1 MQLNNTQAYQPT
13 TSFGLGQE
21 EDEDEVLNY
30 ADTAVSVPSAYGD
43 QHPNMAADDNVQRI
57 AALDENGLQ
66 APVRGEDG
74 TTPEDTRTE
83 AQIAAG
89 EQEKLR
95 EQYLS
100 RYNQAKADASSSTI
114 VGKDGYQ
121 YAPVMSDSDK
131 WQDTLLKGAA
141 ALFMVGMPAAG
152 IAAAAMTWMGNNDR
166 QHRQGQIRHL
176 EEKGYKGKDIQAWID
191 SGDHR
196 FLAEEKEKYLNVGG
210 GLVFDTNKGEYVE
223 RPEGMGEQKDTAPV
237 TFADGRK
244 GLIRIDPKTQKPII
258 DPQTNKPEIV
268 RYTDEQATPT
278 GTGTGSRG
286 SVARRWDF
294 MPDTLNNQGGVWY
307 IDKQDQDG
315 NIVTV
320 PAPASVVKGAQ
331 QNGAPGSKPGV
342 VTVGGKKMIIQRKGN
357 GTPVVDAKAGT
368 ILVSDPDSGE
378 TQWVPATTVKT
389 EVAGMQANSGL
400 EIVKRFR
407 DQDVLKLSGSGW
419 KDLGREIGDTL
430 GFSTQKDFT
439 NKLEEMN
446 GALKANV
453 EAILF
458 VELNG
463 NKPTDAQINAAVGQ
477 LGWLDKDNTQ
487 ERNEEIL
494 KKYEAYFNRSIN
506 MAKKMRT
513 DKHPHFEEVGY
524 GDPTDMNLPDPSDPT
539 NSGVGTRQ
547 GQQPGAERQQTTTPA
562 KSPARQQAE
571 EQANYDDIKTFGG
584 KRYGLKKGAD
594 RYVQSNWVE
603 L

>member
-13 TSFGLGQE
+13 TQFGLGMEE
-21 EDEDEVLNY
+21 ED
-30 ADTAVSVPSAYGD
+30 DTLDYSQSDLSVPSAYGD
-43 QHPNMAADDNVQRI
+43 QHPNMNADDNTQRI

-74 TTPEDTRTE
+74 VVPEDTRTE
-83 AQIAAG
+83 AQKLAG

-95 EQYLS
+95 EQYLA
-100 RYNQAKADASSSTI
+100 RYEQAKADASSSTI

-121 YAPVMSDSDK
+121 YAPQMSDTDK
-131 WQDTLLKGAA
+131 WKDTLLKGAA
-141 ALFMVGMPAAG
+141 ALFMTAMPAAG
-152 IAAAAMTWMGNNDR
+152 IAAAAMTWMGNSDR
-166 QHRQGQIRHL
+166 QHRQQQIRHL
-176 EEKGYKGKDIQAWID
+176 EEKGYKGKDIQAWVD

-223 RPEGMGEQKDTAPV
+223 RPEGMGEQKDTAPL
-237 TFADGRK
+237 TRKDGSK
-244 GLIRIDPKTQKPII
+244 VLIRIDPKTQKPII
-258 DPQTNKPEIV
+258 DPATGQPEIV
-268 RYTDEQATPT
+268 REVDATVNQT
-278 GTGTGSRG
+278 GTGGKG

-294 MPDTLNNQGGVWY
+294 LPDTLTNQGGVWY

-331 QNGAPGSKPGV
+331 QNGAPGAKPGV
-342 VTVGGKKMIIQRKGN
+342 VTVRGKKMVIQRKGN
-357 GTPVVDAKAGT
+357 GTPVVDTKAGT
-368 ILVSDPDSGE
+368 ILVSDPDTGE
-378 TQWVPATTVKT
+378 TEWVAATTVKT

-400 EIVKRFR
+400 EVVKRFR
-407 DQDVLKLSGSGW
+407 DQGVLKLSGSGW
-419 KDLGREIGDTL
+419 KNFGRELGDAF
-430 GFSTQKDFT
+430 GFSTQADFT
-439 NKLEEMN
+439 NRLEEMN

-463 NKPTDAQINAAVGQ
+463 NKPTEAQIDAAVGQ
-477 LGWLDKDNTQ
+477 LGFLDKNNTQ

-506 MAKKMRT
+506 MAEKMRT
-513 DKHPHFEEVGY
+513 DKHPHFEDVSY
-524 GDPTDMNLPDPSDPT
+524 GDPTLNLPDPSDPT
-539 NSGVGTRQ
+539 NSGKGTRQ
-547 GQQPGAERQQTTTPA
+547 GQQPGAERQQPTTPA

-571 EQANYDDIKTFGG
+571 EQANYDDVQIFGG

-594 RYVQSNWVE
+594 RYNRDNWVE